1 MARSKKDT
9 SNIEAPKTPEVFEN
23 VTPGETL
30 IPAAGQV
37 ENGPTIGAKTGAEAG
52 PEISPDAGLTAG
64 AEVASPGEHVANEP
78 PAPPANEAASNAGT
92 ANNPTD
98 TNINTP
104 NLAIELLDVDALI
117 KEQNLPPWQGAALCR
132 MQNWGVGKM
141 VSRQEFDVAIEALN
155 NRQMGGGK

>member
-1 MARSKKDT
+1 MAKNKKET
-9 SNIEAPKTPEVFEN
+9 TNVETPGTPEVFEN
-23 VTPGETL
+23 VTPGETV

-37 ENGPTIGAKTGAEAG
+37 ENGPTIGA
-52 PEISPDAGLTAG
+52 EINPDAGFTAG